1 MSLHKTK
8 SKINV
13 IAYICHV
20 DWFLVSH
27 RLNLIE
33 QALSRGYQVHVI
45 SSGSKYNDFFE
56 QKGVCYHDIDLSRN
70 KISFMEL
77 YKATAKIYEILTTVK
92 PDAVHNITAK
102 SILAGSIATLFLPNV
117 KNVINAFSGLG
128 YLFSNNSIKNI
139 TQRNILLTIYFF
151 VFNFSKKYKAIF
163 QNKDDREFFLKRY
176 IFHLNNT
183 TLIKGS
189 GVNINSYTP
198 IINQESTLN
207 ILFPARLLYD
217 KGIIEFLK
225 AGTELISLHK
235 HIKFLVAG
243 DVDGNNPACMDKDE
257 LVRYL
262 IPNKIEW
269 LGYQA
274 NMFEVFSRVDIVC
287 LPSYREGL
295 PKSLIEA
302 GACGLPVITCDVE
315 GCREIVKDGY
325 NGFLVRKKS
334 IIDLVEKLDTL
345 IRNKDIRTIMG
356 KRNRDIVEKEMADT
370 IIVNQTF
377 DFYLNNHGNSDII

>member
-1 MSLHKTK
+1 MSLHKNELK
-8 SKINV
+8 VNV
-13 IAYICHV
+13 IVYICHV

-33 QALSRGYQVHVI
+33 QALSRGYEVHVV

-56 QKGVCYHDIDLSRN
+56 RKGIYYHNIDLSRN
-70 KISFMEL
+70 RVSFMEL
-77 YKATAKIYEILTTVK
+77 YKATEKIYKILKTVQ
-92 PDAVHNITAK
+92 PDIVHNITAK
-102 SILAGSIATLFLPNV
+102 SILAGSVATIFLPNV
-117 KNVINAFSGLG
+117 KTVINAFSGLG
-128 YLFSNNSIKNI
+128 YLFSNNSMKNI
-139 TQRNILLTIYFF
+139 VQRSILLTIYFF

-163 QNKDDREFFLKRY
+163 QNSDDRGFFLKRY

-189 GVNINSYTP
+189 GVNVNLYTP
-198 IINQESTLN
+198 IINQELTLN

-225 AGTELISLHK
+225 AGTELINLHK

-243 DVDGNNPACMDKDE
+243 DIDGSNPSCMNKDE
-257 LVRYL
+257 LMRYL

-269 LGYQA
+269 LGYQG
-274 NMFEVFSRVDIVC
+274 NMLEVFSRVDIVC

-302 GACGLPVITCDVE
+302 GACGLPVVTCDVE
-315 GCREIVKDGY
+315 GCREIVKEGY
-325 NGFLVRKKS
+325 TGFLVRKKS
-334 IIDLVEKLDTL
+334 VIDIVEKLDIL
-345 IRNKDIRTIMG
+345 IKNKDLRTIMG
-356 KRNRDIVEKEMADT
+356 ARNRNIVEKEMADT

-377 DFYLNNHGNSDII
+377 AFYHNKHENSNIV